1 VGEIGVGTGT
11 GPTGGA
17 SGRHGSSR
25 PGPSTE
31 GVDHGHSLRY
41 AVGTGRDEIT
51 LKVTGEVDLANARAF
66 EDELL
71 EALHS
76 VAPRE
81 RVIRFTVDLTG
92 VSYLGSDGI
101 RALVRAH
108 RTAAGMG
115 TQWHVEPSQI
125 VGVALRAAG
134 LGQWTEP

>member
-1 VGEIGVGTGT
+1 M
-11 GPTGGA
+11 
-17 SGRHGSSR
+17 
-25 PGPSTE
+25 
-31 GVDHGHSLRY
+31 
-41 AVGTGRDEIT
+41 
-51 LKVTGEVDLANARAF
+51 TGEVDLASANAF

-76 VAPRE
+76 AAPDE
-81 RVIRFTVDLTG
+81 RVARFTVDLTG

-108 RTAAGMG
+108 RAAAGMG
-115 TQWHVEPSQI
+115 TEWRVEPSQI